1 MPQTVTCVLPHAVA
15 AYLSEAHPTRPPL
28 ATLAMA
34 VRWHLNEPTNA
45 RASMVAGIIADER
58 GTTKTAKYREALI
71 AYDPAVA
78 ELWPAIE
85 HTPAR
90 LAGIKRTR
98 VTVEPK
104 PRRSHSVTM
113 AIKSLRWL
121 QKSANRLTTKEL
133 QDRIDAIIDL
143 LTED

>member
-1 MPQTVTCVLPHAVA
+1 MQSVTCVIPNAVA
-15 AYLSEAHPTRPPL
+15 RYLSEAHPARPPL

-45 RASMVAGIIADER
+45 RASAAAGVLADER
-58 GTTKTAKYREALI
+58 GTTKTAVYREALI
-71 AYDPAVA
+71 AYDPAVE

-90 LAGIKRTR
+90 LEGIKRTR
-98 VTVEPK
+98 ATVEPK
-104 PRRSHSVTM
+104 PSRSHSVTM

-121 QKSANRLTTKEL
+121 HKSANRLTTKEL
-133 QDRIDAIIDL
+133 QNRIDAIIDL
-143 LTED
+143 LTKD

>member
-1 MPQTVTCVLPHAVA
+1 MQSVTCVLPNAVA
-15 AYLSEAHPTRPPL
+15 RYLSEAHPTRPPL

-34 VRWHLNEPTNA
+34 VRWHLNEPTNT
-45 RASMVAGIIADER
+45 RASVTAGILADER
-58 GTTKTAKYREALI
+58 GTTKTAIYREALI

-78 ELWPAIE
+78 ELWLAIE

-98 VTVEPK
+98 VTVESK

-113 AIKSLRWL
+113 AVKSLRWL
-121 QKSANRLTTKEL
+121 HKSANRLTAKEL
-133 QDRIDAIIDL
+133 QNRIDAIIDL
-143 LTED
+143 LTKD

>member
-1 MPQTVTCVLPHAVA
+1 MPQTVSCVLPHAVA
-15 AYLSEAHPTRPPL
+15 VYLSETYSRRSHSVL
-28 ATLAMA
+28 VDA
-34 VRWHLNEPTNA
+34 VKRYLNETSNE
-45 RASMVAGIIADER
+45 RASHKASVMADER
-58 GTTKTAKYREALI
+58 GTTKTAIYREALI
-71 AYDPAVA
+71 AYDPAVT

-104 PRRSHSVTM
+104 PRRGHSVAV

-133 QDRIDAIIDL
+133 QNRIDAIIDL
-143 LTED
+143 LTKE

>member
-1 MPQTVTCVLPHAVA
+1 MPQTVSCVLPHAVA
-15 AYLSEAHPTRPPL
+15 AHLSETYSRQSYSVL
-28 ATLAMA
+28 VDA
-34 VRWHLNEPTNA
+34 VKRYLNEPTNA
-45 RASMVAGIIADER
+45 RASETASILADER
-58 GTTKTAKYREALI
+58 GTTKTAIYREALI

-98 VTVEPK
+98 ATVEPK
-104 PRRSHSVTM
+104 PRRSLSVTM

-121 QKSANRLTTKEL
+121 HKSANRLTTKEL
-133 QDRIDAIIDL
+133 QNRIDAIIDL
-143 LTED
+143 LTKD